1 MNDDQHDQVLFAQF
15 GTSSP
20 CWRLSN
26 DSNALELTPVTG
38 DVPANVAIPLNPQQA
53 SQIRCLT
60 GITSHLVLDVR
71 LFGEPLRLHLVGKKI
86 ASNTWAGTASAY
98 DDTESVARD
107 LVHGLSL
114 SPNRSSP
121 KSIRSWSSSTGMVVY
136 SASTVSP
143 KNSPASRKRDIV
155 GRNVWALFMS
165 TEAGAASSQNIA
177 GFFNRGVS
185 YEVERRVKTLHGERL
200 FLFRNKFVQSGS
212 GVEEQFLICSGT
224 DITEERL
231 AQERLTELA
240 NTDSLTGL
248 TNRNAIQDK
257 IRAAI
262 EDGGAGRIGRRAV
275 PRSRQLQEGQRPLRP
290 RIRRPADPRRV
301 GGHQH
306 LPERRRYARAPRRRR
321 IHRARAPKAPR
332 TNSKPPRSAF
342 SIACARRSRSG
353 SSRSTRAAR
362 SASRG
367 IRNMATAS
375 NR

>member
-71 LFGEPLRLHLVGKKI
+71 LFGEPLRLHLVGKKL

-107 LVHGLSL
+107 LVHGLSFAEQVV
-114 SPNRSSP
+114 SEVNSVVVIVDRHGRIQRFNRLAEEL
-121 KSIRSWSSSTGMVVY
+121 TGV
-136 SASTVSP
+136 
-143 KNSPASRKRDIV
+143 KEEDIV

-165 TEAGAASSQNIA
+165 TESGAASSQNIT

-185 YEVERRVKTLHGERL
+185 YEVERRVKTLRGERL
-200 FLFRNKFVQSGS
+200 FLFRNKFVHSGS

-248 TNRNAIQDK
+248 ANRNAIQDK
-257 IRAAI
+257 I
-262 EDGGAGRIGRRAV
+262 
-275 PRSRQLQEGQRPLRP
+275 
-290 RIRRPADPRRV
+290 
-301 GGHQH
+301 
-306 LPERRRYARAPRRRR
+306 
-321 IHRARAPKAPR
+321 
-332 TNSKPPRSAF
+332 
-342 SIACARRSRSG
+342 
-353 SSRSTRAAR
+353 
-362 SASRG
+362 
-367 IRNMATAS
+367 
-375 NR
+375 